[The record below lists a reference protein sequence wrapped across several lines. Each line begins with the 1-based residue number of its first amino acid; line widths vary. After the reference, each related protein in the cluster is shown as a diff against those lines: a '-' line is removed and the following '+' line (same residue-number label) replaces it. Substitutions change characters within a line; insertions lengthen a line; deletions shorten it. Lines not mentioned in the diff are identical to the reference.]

1 MTPLVVEVDGR
12 VLRLEGS
19 SVIRIGRAI
28 DAEIV
33 LTAGSVSRQHAELRP
48 VDGLWVLV
56 DAGSQFGTYVNGVRV
71 AEHTIRERT
80 VVRCGPVATGSELTI
95 TPAEQVTGGAGQA
108 PSAPLP
114 PPPPP
119 PPPAPAESFD
129 SPTMPPAAGE
139 RPTIDSRFAPP
150 PPQSQQPRQQP
161 SQQPPPTVPGP
172 SGTQVARPTGPAP
185 AHVIPPGLDQTQVLA
200 AQSAPPAAPGA
211 PPPVRSGPDLLLV
224 AEGKEHRF
232 RHPAQISIG
241 RLPDCTVVLTDPAA
255 SRMHGTVAAVPGGWT
270 YTNQSNEG
278 TFLKGR
284 RVTSTKFDE
293 RTELRLG
300 HPVAG
305 PELTL
310 VPILSAVEEEKRIAR
325 RRLGRKL
332 LIGGVAAGVL
342 VLVLGIAAVTV
353 VLSRDDDDDPTASDR
368 ESSPTAETTTSTTP
382 TGPASPEE
390 LTDAELDAAKAAT
403 VKIIAES
410 HALADP
416 SQEFAYAGSGS
427 IIRSDGLILT
437 NAHVAA
443 PESPGIVET
452 YGPEAA
458 IANPE
463 FLLISLTDGATD
475 TNAPPEY
482 RARVVAADGF
492 LDAAV
497 IQIYA
502 NADGS
507 DLEGELSLPTVQ
519 IGDSDPLRAGD
530 DVTVL
535 GFPAVADSGDSIT
548 VTSGLISTVIN
559 DPNLGPRSEYDTDAR
574 IAPGNSGG
582 MAIDNEGVLIGLP
595 TALEFDPSGSGVTSG
610 RIRAVD
616 VVKDLIAEAEA
627 AVG

>member
-1 MTPLVVEVDGR
+1 M
-12 VLRLEGS
+12 
-19 SVIRIGRAI
+19 I
-28 DAEIV
+28 
-33 LTAGSVSRQHAELRP
+33 
-48 VDGLWVLV
+48 
-56 DAGSQFGTYVNGVRV
+56 
-71 AEHTIRERT
+71 
-80 VVRCGPVATGSELTI
+80 
-95 TPAEQVTGGAGQA
+95 PA
-108 PSAPLP
+108 
-114 PPPPP
+114 
-119 PPPAPAESFD
+119 
-129 SPTMPPAAGE
+129 
-139 RPTIDSRFAPP
+139 
-150 PPQSQQPRQQP
+150 
-161 SQQPPPTVPGP
+161 
-172 SGTQVARPTGPAP
+172 
-185 AHVIPPGLDQTQVLA
+185 GLDQTQVLA
-200 AQSAPPAAPGA
+200 AQAAAPAVPGE
-211 PPPVRSGPDLLLV
+211 PPPVRTGPDLLLI

-255 SRMHGTVAAVPGGWT
+255 SRMHGTVAGVPGGWT

-284 RVTSTKFDE
+284 RVTSKRFDE

-310 VPILSAVEEEKRIAR
+310 VPILSAVEEERRIAR
-325 RRLGRKL
+325 RRLGRNL
-332 LIGGVAAGVL
+332 LIGGIVAGVL
-342 VLVLGIAAVTV
+342 ALILGIAAVTV
-353 VLSRDDDDDPTASDR
+353 VLSRDDDGNDPTAGDGAS
-368 ESSPTAETTTSTTP
+368 ESAPTTASSSQP
-382 TGPASPEE
+382 TGPVSPDE
-390 LTDAELDAAKAAT
+390 LTVTELDAAKAAT

-410 HALADP
+410 HSLEDP
-416 SQEFAYAGSGS
+416 SQQFAYAGSGS

-458 IANPE
+458 IANPDY
-463 FLLISLTDGATD
+463 LLISLTDGATD
-475 TNAPPEY
+475 TNAPPAY
-482 RARVVAADGF
+482 RARVVEADGF

-497 IQIYA
+497 IQIFA

-507 DLEGELSLPTVQ
+507 DLDGELALPTVQ

-548 VTSGLISTVIN
+548 VTNGLISTVIN
-559 DPNLGPRSEYDTDAR
+559 DPDLGPRSEYDTDAR

-582 MAIDNEGVLIGLP
+582 MAVDNDGVLIGLP

-610 RIRAVD
+610 RIRAID
-616 VVKDLIAEAEA
+616 VVKDLIATAEAE
-627 AVG
+627 VG